1 MKRKPR
7 IKVEWVGKQIF
18 ASATFY
24 HVKVLFQPAWNTKLC
39 HWFVLNIKMPRRPW
53 VRCCRWLPTASY
65 VAKVSGCQ
73 IEFNFQL
80 IILSEAETTRLLG
93 ARTENWKSEHFKYLF
108 AAPKLPQFTASTDFI
123 PVIIFKSRI
132 DGDCLEPRKPEAQSA
147 VFAWGRNLWSE
158 LKSHSLKYLLWL
170 CAATDGNLFVSDSD
184 VHCNNG
190 RAYLNPNIEHPP

>member
-1 MKRKPR
+1 MINKTAHRPLCWVPAMAPPNTDKQKTAVQVSISNSGETQPR

-18 ASATFY
+18 ASTTFY

-53 VRCCRWLPTASY
+53 VRCCSRWLPTASY

-93 ARTENWKSEHFKYLF
+93 AELKTENLNISNIYSRLRSSPSSQRAQILFQWLYLNLGLTEI
-108 AAPKLPQFTASTDFI
+108 AWNLESPKLRALSLRE
-123 PVIIFKSRI
+123 VEIF
-132 DGDCLEPRKPEAQSA
+132 
-147 VFAWGRNLWSE
+147 GRNW
-158 LKSHSLKYLLWL
+158 
-170 CAATDGNLFVSDSD
+170 
-184 VHCNNG
+184 
-190 RAYLNPNIEHPP
+190 NPIH

>member
-18 ASATFY
+18 ASTTFY

-53 VRCCRWLPTASY
+53 VRCCSRWLPTASY

-93 ARTENWKSEHFKYLF
+93 ARTENWKSEHSKYLF
-108 AAPKLPQFTASTDFI
+108 AALNLPQFTASTDFI

-132 DGDCLEPRKPEAQSA
+132 DGDCLEPRKPEAQSRA
-147 VFAWGRNLWSE
+147 LSLREVEIFGRNW
-158 LKSHSLKYLLWL
+158 
-170 CAATDGNLFVSDSD
+170 
-184 VHCNNG
+184 
-190 RAYLNPNIEHPP
+190 NPIH